1 MVLLLQLML
10 PLRLQV
16 LQVLQQALAPLAPL
30 ALLARLAQDEG
41 PLQQRPAP
49 QQRLD
54 SSVAS
59 D

>member
-10 PLRLQV
+10 PLRLQM
-16 LQVLQQALAPLAPL
+16 LQVLLQPLAPL

-49 QQRLD
+49 QQRLV
-54 SSVAS
+54 SFVTS